1 MMRASR
7 VGQGTAKALAVL
19 DVVQAS
25 EILWVGFAG
34 LDVEIDEDWAI
45 FMQDT
50 SHARIGNANAIVP

>member
-1 MMRASR
+1 
-7 VGQGTAKALAVL
+7 VLAIL
-19 DVVQAS
+19 DGIQAV
-25 EILWVGFAG
+25 EILRIVLPW